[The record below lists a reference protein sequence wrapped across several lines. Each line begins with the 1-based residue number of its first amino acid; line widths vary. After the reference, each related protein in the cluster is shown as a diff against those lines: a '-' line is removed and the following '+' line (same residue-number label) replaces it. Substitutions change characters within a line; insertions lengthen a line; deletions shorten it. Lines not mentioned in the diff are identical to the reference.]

1 VNKQWHK
8 GGKMKSA
15 CKISKFFISRGL
27 ANIILIVVC
36 GTFLFTMN
44 ALAENKK
51 PVAVIDGT
59 LEVRQGQTVYLD
71 GSFSS
76 AGSEGE
82 NLDYRWT
89 LESKPGGS
97 MAVVDRSGSEVSFKA
112 DVVGTY
118 KVKLVVSA
126 GVDDSDPAYAE
137 IIVK

>member
-1 VNKQWHK
+1 MKLQGNKSQ
-8 GGKMKSA
+8 
-15 CKISKFFISRGL
+15 FLLSRGL
-27 ANIILIVVC
+27 AVILLIVV
-36 GTFLFTMN
+36 GGIFFFAMN
-44 ALAENKK
+44 AQAENKK

-59 LEVRQGQTVYLD
+59 LEVSRGQTVYLD

-82 NLDYRWT
+82 NLDYHWT

-97 MAVVDRSGSEVSFKA
+97 MAMVDRSGSEVSFKA
-112 DVVGTY
+112 DVAGTY

-137 IIVK
+137 IIAK

>member
-1 VNKQWHK
+1 MGECNK
-8 GGKMKSA
+8 
-15 CKISKFFISRGL
+15 SKFFIGRGL
-27 ANIILIVVC
+27 AIILLIVVC
-36 GTFLFTMN
+36 GSFFFTSS

-76 AGSEGE
+76 SGSEGE
-82 NLDYRWT
+82 DLDYRWT
-89 LESKPGGS
+89 LVSKPEGS
-97 MAVVDRSGSEVSFKA
+97 MAMLGPSESEVSFKA

-126 GVDDSDPAYAE
+126 GVDESDPVYAD

>member
-1 VNKQWHK
+1 MKLQGNKSQ
-8 GGKMKSA
+8 
-15 CKISKFFISRGL
+15 FFLSRGFAITL
-27 ANIILIVVC
+27 LIIVC
-36 GTFLFTMN
+36 GIFFFTMN
-44 ALAENKK
+44 AQAENKK

-59 LEVRQGQTVYLD
+59 LEVTQGQTVYLD

-82 NLDYRWT
+82 NLDYHWT
-89 LESKPGGS
+89 LESKPGDS
-97 MAVVDRSGSEVSFKA
+97 MAMVDRSGSEVSFKA

>member
-1 VNKQWHK
+1 MKLQSNKSQ
-8 GGKMKSA
+8 
-15 CKISKFFISRGL
+15 FLLSRGL
-27 ANIILIVVC
+27 AVILLIVV
-36 GTFLFTMN
+36 GGFFFFAMN
-44 ALAENKK
+44 AQAENKK

-59 LEVRQGQTVYLD
+59 LEVSRGQTVYLD

-82 NLDYRWT
+82 NLDYHWT

-97 MAVVDRSGSEVSFKA
+97 MAMVDRSGSEVSFKA
-112 DVVGTY
+112 DVAGTY